1 LYPVLSGLVPSFIG
15 SCTQFYRVLYPVLS
29 GLPSEVFL
37 LKGSFPALIRLAV
50 NRHSKP
56 TQPLLIY
63 KVIPSR
69 ASESWEEFPPKLELL
84 YTVLQG

>member
-1 LYPVLSGLVPSFIG
+1 MV
-15 SCTQFYRVLYPVLS
+15 QFYRVLGTVLQ
-29 GLPSEVFL
+29 GLGYSFTGSPSEVFL
-37 LKGSFPALIRLAV
+37 LKGSLPALIRSAV

-69 ASESWEEFPPKLELL
+69 ASESWEEFPPKLGLL
-84 YTVLQG
+84 YPVLSG

>member
-1 LYPVLSGLVPSFIG
+1 MYPVLLGLVPSFTR
-15 SCTQFYRVLYPVLS
+15 S
-29 GLPSEVFL
+29 PSEGFL
-37 LKGSFPALIRLAV
+37 LKGSLPALIRSAV

-84 YTVLQG
+84 YPLLQGLLRVSGL